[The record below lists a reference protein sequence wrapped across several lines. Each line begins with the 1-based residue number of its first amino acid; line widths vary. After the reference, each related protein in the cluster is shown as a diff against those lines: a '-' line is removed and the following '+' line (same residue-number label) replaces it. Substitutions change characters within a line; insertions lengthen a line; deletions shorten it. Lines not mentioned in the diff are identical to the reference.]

1 VLLRVGQQP
10 GKIHWK
16 TFLRTAVPLAAV
28 VGLFTGANVLVAW
41 LLLLPGS
48 VMFAIY
54 MYRRRWPALLRPFE
68 GAKLGA
74 SIGLA
79 SFGFFAIVIAIK
91 VVADPAEYRHMV
103 AQAIQDALARNPTPE
118 AQQMVQSL
126 FSGTTGVVLISAM
139 GMALV
144 LAFLLVIGSVSGAL
158 AARFSRQK
166 AL

>member
-1 VLLRVGQQP
+1 
-10 GKIHWK
+10 
-16 TFLRTAVPLAAV
+16 
-28 VGLFTGANVLVAW
+28 
-41 LLLLPGS
+41 
-48 VMFAIY
+48 
-54 MYRRRWPALLRPFE
+54 
-68 GAKLGA
+68 
-74 SIGLA
+74 
-79 SFGFFAIVIAIK
+79 
-91 VVADPAEYRHMV
+91 
-103 AQAIQDALARNPTPE
+103 LARNPTPE